1 MLKGVSSLNSDDIV
15 NKVKLE
21 QKADKKK
28 EKIYRLLIRFIFLS
42 SLIFIWHLVV
52 NTNIFEQV
60 LFPSP
65 KEVVLTLW
73 AGFYDGSFYIAVIA
87 SLKRLL
93 IGYVISLIIGIPLG
107 LGMGRVN
114 WLNDTIGMFVLGLQ
128 ALPSI
133 CWLPLAVLWFG
144 LNEMAIQFVV
154 IMGSLLSITLS
165 VRDGV
170 KSIPPIYLKAA
181 QVLGAT
187 KIKLYTHVLIPA
199 SLPSVITGA
208 KLGWTFA
215 WRALMAAELI
225 YISNGIGSILAM
237 GRELHDMAI
246 MVSAMVIIIIIGLF
260 FDKLVF
266 STLEEYVHVRWGG

>member
-1 MLKGVSSLNSDDIV
+1 MNTHDFV
-15 NKVKLE
+15 NKLKLE
-21 QKADKKK
+21 QKFDKKK
-28 EKIYRLLIRFIFLS
+28 EKIYKLILRFIFLS
-42 SLIFIWHLVV
+42 ALILIWHLVV
-52 NTNIFEQV
+52 NANIFEQM

-65 KEVVLTLW
+65 KEVMLTLW
-73 AGFYDGSFYIAVIA
+73 KGFSDGSFYIAVIA

-93 IGYVISLIIGIPLG
+93 IGYSISLIIGIPLG
-107 LGMGRVN
+107 LCMGRVN
-114 WLNDTIGMFVLGLQ
+114 WLNDTIGMLVLGLQ

-133 CWLPLAVLWFG
+133 CWLPLAALWFG

-154 IMGSLLSITLS
+154 IMGSLISITLS

-170 KSIPPIYLKAA
+170 KSIPSIYLRAA

-187 KIKLYTHVLIPA
+187 KIKLYTHVLMPA

-215 WRALMAAELI
+215 WRALMAAELL
-225 YISNGIGSILAM
+225 YINNGLGSILAM
-237 GRELHDMAI
+237 GRELHNLAM

-266 STLEEYVHVRWGG
+266 STLEDYVHVRWGMIANVK